1 MFWIMF
7 WQEFIIVPFYVR
19 DYISRD
25 APFEIIASAGAWGII
40 ALQLVVNRLTKHM
53 SARNAIVIGFAVS
66 SLSWLI
72 VAFHPTI
79 LTIIA
84 TVVVFSIG
92 EMTQAP
98 RYYEYISNLA
108 PPGQQGLY
116 QGYAFLP
123 IAIAYAV
130 GGVFGAWMYEEIA
143 VGMKSP
149 DIIWY
154 VLFGIGILATI
165 SMALYNK
172 FVKAQEPQ
180 PTNYL

>member
-1 MFWIMF
+1 
-7 WQEFIIVPFYVR
+7 
-19 DYISRD
+19 
-25 APFEIIASAGAWGII
+25 
-40 ALQLVVNRLTKHM
+40 M

-72 VAFHPTI
+72 VAFHPTVF
-79 LTIIA
+79 TIIA
-84 TVVVFSIG
+84 TMVVFSIG

-130 GGVFGAWMYEEIA
+130 GGVFGAWMYEQIA
-143 VGMKSP
+143 IGMKSP

-154 VLFGIGILATI
+154 ILFGIGILATI
-165 SMALYNK
+165 CMALYNRFMK
-172 FVKAQEPQ
+172 MHESQ
-180 PTNYL
+180 PVHS